1 LENEKTYR
9 LVFSHEMDALSL
21 FDAKTGA
28 ILDVNDAWVALYGYA
43 REEALTMNVTDV
55 SAEPADT
62 RARMARLEAGGVTRV
77 AVRWHR
83 AKDGAVFPVEL
94 TAGRLEVGGRD
105 LMYASARDIAY
116 RQNADRALAR
126 TAASFRALIESTPDS
141 VIVHRH

>member
-1 LENEKTYR
+1 
-9 LVFSHEMDALSL
+9 
-21 FDAKTGA
+21 
-28 ILDVNDAWVALYGYA
+28 
-43 REEALTMNVTDV
+43 
-55 SAEPADT
+55 ADT

-141 VIVHRH
+141 VIVHRHGEIVYMNPAARRMLGYDPDEDVVGGQAIELVHPDDRERVVERVAAILTRGTPA